1 MVKQVQFLAGGT
13 SICLECSQQRQEEEE
28 RKYINIRYSK
38 NVRTLFLKKKKILQG
53 SVPFESWLASKVLTV
68 CVMSHATFEGAST
81 LGSNQRRQGEVSSN
95 TGSRKEKIPPD
106 NGMQRGDHM
115 FQVVPVVDR
124 SFLEKL

>member
-1 MVKQVQFLAGGT
+1 
-13 SICLECSQQRQEEEE
+13 
-28 RKYINIRYSK
+28 
-38 NVRTLFLKKKKILQG
+38 
-53 SVPFESWLASKVLTV
+53 
-68 CVMSHATFEGAST
+68 MSHATFEGAST